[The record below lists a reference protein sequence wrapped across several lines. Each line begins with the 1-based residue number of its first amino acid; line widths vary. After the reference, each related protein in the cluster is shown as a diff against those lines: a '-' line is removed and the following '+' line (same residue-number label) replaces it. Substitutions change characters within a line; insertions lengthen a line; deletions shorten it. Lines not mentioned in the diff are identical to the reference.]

1 MKKNFNKYLGYL
13 WKGILAFF
21 MSTFLIV
28 LIYKFLP
35 VPYTLLMFQRGFERM
50 AVGKS
55 FQIKKD
61 WVSKDKINPKLE
73 LAVFCAEDQNFLVHE
88 GFDMKAIEKAMEY
101 NEKQEGKKKPKTRGA
116 STISQQCAKNVF
128 LWPNR
133 GWIRK
138 GLEVYFT
145 FLIEKLWSKE
155 RIMEVYLNVIE
166 FGDGVYGAEA
176 AAQQYYHCSAANL
189 SAQQCAIMAIVLPNP
204 RKFDLSNPTSYMH
217 KRQGWVLK
225 QMGFQG
231 GELDYEKEAILK
243 EKVNLNT
250 SAPSNKKNSKKKNLK
265 KN

>member
-1 MKKNFNKYLGYL
+1 
-13 WKGILAFF
+13 
-21 MSTFLIV
+21 
-28 LIYKFLP
+28 
-35 VPYTLLMFQRGFERM
+35 MFQRGFERV
-50 AVGKS
+50 ADGKS

-61 WVSKDKINPKLE
+61 WVSKENINPKLE

-145 FLIEKLWSKE
+145 FLIEKIWSKE

-176 AAQQYYHCSAANL
+176 AAQTYFKKDAKNL
-189 SAQQCAIMAIVLPNP
+189 TTTQCALMSIVLPNP
-204 RKFDLSNPTSYMH
+204 RKFDLANPTGYMR

-225 QMGFQG
+225 QMGYQG
-231 GELDYEKEAILK
+231 GELDYDKEILLK
-243 EKVNLNT
+243 EKATEVK
-250 SAPSNKKNSKKKNLK
+250 PEPKKNKKSKK
-265 KN
+265 